1 MVHSYTFTRASTLVR
16 YCILPYVGLANQ
28 STLYPSYTV
37 YVNPKKEG
45 EEREGLL
52 RANCCRG
59 QMLHNGLSPFTVAG
73 MAVRDM
79 DAVVYL
85 AGVNAPSINLD

>member
-1 MVHSYTFTRASTLVR
+1 MRYNIRA
-16 YCILPYVGLANQ
+16 ILQVDLQ
-28 STLYPSYTV
+28 
-37 YVNPKKEG
+37 KEG
-45 EEREGLL
+45 GSELL
-52 RANCCRG
+52 ARYCCRG

>member
-1 MVHSYTFTRASTLVR
+1 MHIQMIDTALLQPLLEFAMFFIVI
-16 YCILPYVGLANQ
+16 CIRGI
-28 STLYPSYTV
+28 LYL
-37 YVNPKKEG
+37 NPKKE
-45 EEREGLL
+45 
-52 RANCCRG
+52 RAESEPRYCCRG

-85 AGVNAPSINLD
+85 AGVNAPSINLDQ